1 MRELVFLLE
10 ERSAAEMLAGF
21 LPCVLPDDFP
31 RRYIVFEGK
40 QDLEKQ
46 LVRRIRGYRNP
57 QARFIVLRD
66 KDAGDCVEAKRRL
79 AEKCREAGRERKSLV
94 RIACHELE
102 SWYLADLAAVEK
114 GLGVTNVRRRQNAR
128 KYREPDSL
136 GSPKRELMRL
146 TGNRYQEIGGSRAIG
161 PHLDPG
167 NARSRS
173 FAVFVAGVKK
183 MAGIRA

>member
-21 LPCVLPDDFP
+21 LPAVLPQDFP
-31 RRYIVFEGK
+31 CRYIVFEGK

-46 LVRRIRGYRNP
+46 IVRRIRGYRN
-57 QARFIVLRD
+57 QAARFIVLRD
-66 KDAGDCVEAKRRL
+66 KDSGDCIAVKRGL
-79 AEKCREAGRERKSLV
+79 LEKCAEAGRERKSLV

-114 GLGVTNVRRRQNAR
+114 GLDVKKLTRHQNTR

-146 TGNRYQEIGGSRAIG
+146 TNNQYQEISGSRAIA
-161 PHLDPG
+161 PHLDP
-167 NARSRS
+167 NNPRSHS
-173 FAVFVAGVKK
+173 FAVFVAGVKR
-183 MAGIRA
+183 MAGIAL